1 MISKNRVKVL
11 IPSVFTSIRIIL
23 APIFFYTVINDL
35 FIYSICIFTFAM
47 ATDVIDGYLAR
58 RLDVISSNGAY
69 FDIVS
74 DFIFVVAGFSA
85 FIINGIYPF
94 WILIIIFFMFW
105 QFIVTSKFQV
115 PIYDPVGKYYGAFL
129 FLTIFIGLIINN
141 PFINLILTILIV
153 IFTIIS
159 ITSRYFHIFKNK
171 KT

>member
-1 MISKNRVKVL
+1 MISKNRVKLL
-11 IPSVFTSIRIIL
+11 IPSVFTGIRVIL

-35 FIYSICIFTFAM
+35 FVYSISIFAFAM
-47 ATDVIDGYLAR
+47 VTDVLDGYLAR
-58 RLDVISSNGAY
+58 RWDVTSSKGAY
-69 FDIVS
+69 FDITS

-85 FIINGIYPF
+85 FIVNGTYQF
-94 WILIIIFFMFW
+94 WIMIIIVFMFL
-105 QFIVTSKFQV
+105 QFIVTSKSQV

-141 PFINLILTILIV
+141 PIINLILTILIV

-159 ITSRYFHIFKNK
+159 IMSRYFHIFKYK